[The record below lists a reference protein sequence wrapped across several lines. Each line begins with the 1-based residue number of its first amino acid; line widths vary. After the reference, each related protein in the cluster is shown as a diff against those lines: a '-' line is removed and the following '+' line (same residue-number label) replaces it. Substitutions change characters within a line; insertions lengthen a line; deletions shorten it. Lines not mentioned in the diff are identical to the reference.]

1 MHMRYIPF
9 FFFLSRFCEP
19 YMSPLVAI
27 GYGSRVIPV
36 ASNAPSPPFVCVI
49 EKRTLSDTSAHYR
62 EILISLNE

>member
-1 MHMRYIPF
+1 
-9 FFFLSRFCEP
+9 
-19 YMSPLVAI
+19 MSPLVAI